1 MPKRKSPG
9 KSFCIF
15 DLNVPV
21 VLARNKGSS
30 NNKNS
35 TEKNRRK
42 APPSKWQGSKEEQH
56 ALLKRLSSIGYKTVA
71 LSHLVHGRVKEHD
84 DANEVIPNSFMSF
97 EQQEPSSQSKKQ
109 KSQDIQDTRSKSI
122 KILKRLD
129 VIIEQESDLAHYTK
143 NTDAKTKAI
152 LETYDLIALSPQ
164 NETVLSAICNSSTLY
179 YADVIILDY
188 TAGRGG
194 VQLPFKIKRTHIME
208 ATKRGLTFD
217 LPYAP
222 ALVDSSKRKSFVQ
235 ASRQFIQASVG
246 VLKPKPRIIFSS
258 GKRTLD
264 GRDYGSLLLRSSQD
278 MLNFCKVVLGFE
290 NTIISRA
297 MTEYP
302 SFALKRGQ
310 NRKHGKVSCHG
321 NFTIKVK
328 SENDDDLSDSAD
340 GDCKDANEGDVESS
354 NVANKDDGEELL
366 SFDLHTGKGDVTM
379 KEENVDGGSES
390 EDDSDDED
398 GFLRLS

>member
-9 KSFCIF
+9 KSFGIF

-56 ALLKRLSSIGYKTVA
+56 ALLKRLASIGYKTIA

-84 DANEVIPNSFMSF
+84 DANEVIPNSYMSF
-97 EQQEPSSQSKKQ
+97 EQEEPRSKSKKQ
-109 KSQDIQDTRSKSI
+109 KSQDIQDTRSKPI
-122 KILKRLD
+122 KIIKRLD

-164 NETVLSAICNSSTLY
+164 NETVLSAICNSSILY

-194 VQLPFKIKRTHIME
+194 VQLPFKIKRTHILE

-246 VLKPKPRIIFSS
+246 VLKPKPRIMFSS
-258 GKRTLD
+258 GKRTMD

-302 SFALKRGQ
+302 SFALERGQ
-310 NRKHGKVSCHG
+310 NRKYGKVSCHG

-328 SENDDDLSDSAD
+328 SENDDDISDSTD
-340 GDCKDANEGDVESS
+340 VDCKEAKKGDVQLS
-354 NVANKDDGEELL
+354 NVTNNDEGEEIP
-366 SFDLHTGKGDVTM
+366 SFDLHTGKEDVSM
-379 KEENVDGGSES
+379 QEENVNDGSES